1 MMKPKKKLYFFN
13 DLFKDYPKWSYP
25 VVTIASIIGVL
36 VIMYLVPVDKEWLGY
51 IIWLLYVATIS
62 YRIFQSTRKNA
73 FDWRRGDQF
82 KLTIKGKKLEVDVK
96 FLSAYYIK
104 EEVLHIERINRL
116 DTFPLD
122 HLREKDIKKMLDL
135 IELQHYNYRSK

>member
-1 MMKPKKKLYFFN
+1 
-13 DLFKDYPKWSYP
+13 
-25 VVTIASIIGVL
+25 
-36 VIMYLVPVDKEWLGY
+36 MYLVPEDKKWLGH
-51 IIWLLYVATIS
+51 IIWLLYVVTIS

-122 HLREKDIKKMLDL
+122 HLREKDIKKMLNL
-135 IELQHYNYRSK
+135 IELQHYKVNSIGDLSVCN

>member
-1 MMKPKKKLYFFN
+1 MIKSKKKLYFFN
-13 DLFKDYPKWSYP
+13 DLFKDYPSWSYP
-25 VVTIASIIGVL
+25 VVTIAIIIGVL
-36 VIMYLVPVDKEWLGY
+36 VIMYLVPEDNEWLRD
-51 IIWLLYVATIS
+51 IIWLLYLSAIS

-73 FDWRRGDQF
+73 FDWMGGHQF
-82 KLTIKGKKLEVDVK
+82 KLAIKGKKLEVDVK

-135 IELQHYNYRSK
+135 IEVKHYNYRSK

>member
-13 DLFKDYPKWSYP
+13 DLFKDYPKWLYP

-36 VIMYLVPVDKEWLGY
+36 VIMYLVPVDKEWLGH
-51 IIWLLYVATIS
+51 IIWLLYLSTIS

>member
-1 MMKPKKKLYFFN
+1 MGGH
-13 DLFKDYPKWSYP
+13 LFKL
-25 VVTIASIIGVL
+25 A
-36 VIMYLVPVDKEWLGY
+36 
-51 IIWLLYVATIS
+51 
-62 YRIFQSTRKNA
+62 
-73 FDWRRGDQF
+73 
-82 KLTIKGKKLEVDVK
+82 IKGKKLEVDVK
-96 FLSAYYIK
+96 FLFAYYIK